1 MKKGF
6 TLVELLVVVAI
17 LGVLAAVGIVSFG
30 GYMSRTK
37 VTAIKNQV
45 NDVAKFIQLK
55 MTECSMNPGSMNLHT
70 PASWDQFLTNPG
82 HCVNSSMEQMK
93 AGIYNHINDTWN
105 QFNVYEKKT
114 PALYSGPYNTNP
126 SQGYIHFGFL
136 FIYSLAWAC
145 LIHALVHISSVLY
158 TLLFMYPL
166 LWHVRTG
173 SDAVII
179 LENTF

>member
-1 MKKGF
+1 MSDVKKGF

-70 PASWDQFLTNPG
+70 PDSWDQFLTNPG

-126 SQGYIHFGFL
+126 SQGYINFGFFDQNGRKY
-136 FIYSLAWAC
+136 FILYANLGDHLSNTEKYYSREIDYW
-145 LIHALVHISSVLY
+145 
-158 TLLFMYPL
+158 
-166 LWHVRTG
+166 
-173 SDAVII
+173 
-179 LENTF
+179 E